1 MACVQH
7 RAASRES
14 VAASVECAHG
24 AIVRADASQPTIAL
38 IFTGGSYGEGAN
50 EILDTLKAR
59 GIHAGFFVTGDFL
72 DDADRR
78 ASVRRMVR
86 EGHYV
91 GPHSDSHPL
100 YCAWEDRAHTLV
112 TEAFFRADL
121 ERNIADLRKLGA
133 LPRRQ
138 TVYFIPPY
146 EWYNAE
152 IAAWSRALG
161 VVLFNFTPGSG
172 SNRDWI
178 PEGEKGFIPS
188 ADIAAGILAFERSV
202 PDGLNGFLLLM
213 HLGSLRTD
221 KMPPQLPALWTNS
234 TPAVIDS
241 SGSINCWPAP
251 SARPH
256 ADTGHALAIQHRSAA
271 TSYPIARGH
280 HGGLHRMTNQPA
292 AASQRLMS
300 LDTIR
305 GITIA
310 GMILVNNPGSWRHI
324 YEPLEHA
331 HWFGWTPTDLVFPF
345 FLFIVGAAM
354 AFALERRLEQGVAR
368 MALLSQALR
377 RAVIIFAL
385 GLVMAGFPDWR
396 LIGPYVLT
404 IVGISLVYCATPALS
419 FGTTTR
425 QRVCKAAGWLL
436 LAGAVVYFVAD
447 FGYFQ
452 ATHLRIPGVLQRIA
466 LCYFAVTIVLLSTG
480 WTGRIVTILV
490 LLVGYQWIV
499 AAVAPPAGYT
509 APVTDP
515 SGLLHDWIDAQIVGT
530 HVYVER
536 PDPEGLLSTLPA
548 IATTL
553 CGLLAGGWLRGSRD
567 AKEKTVGLFFAAN
580 VLLVA
585 GLALDP
591 WIPIGK
597 KIWTASYVLL
607 TAGLALHLLAMCY
620 WLIDVRQRRAWAKPF
635 VVFGTNAIV
644 VYVASSLLAKTLV
657 RWHVT
662 TSAGE
667 TLAAKTWLYQTFF
680 TSWATPLNASLLYA
694 LAYVTLWLLL
704 LLPLY
709 RARILI
715 RV

>member
-221 KMPPQLPALWTNS
+221 KMPPQLPALL
-234 TPAVIDS
+234 DEL
-241 SGSINCWPAP
+241 
-251 SARPH
+251 H
-256 ADTGHALAIQHRSAA
+256 
-271 TSYPIARGH
+271 ARGY
-280 HGGLHRMTNQPA
+280 RFV
-292 AASQRLMS
+292 RI
-300 LDTIR
+300 D
-305 GITIA
+305 
-310 GMILVNNPGSWRHI
+310 
-324 YEPLEHA
+324 
-331 HWFGWTPTDLVFPF
+331 
-345 FLFIVGAAM
+345 
-354 AFALERRLEQGVAR
+354 
-368 MALLSQALR
+368 
-377 RAVIIFAL
+377 
-385 GLVMAGFPDWR
+385 
-396 LIGPYVLT
+396 
-404 IVGISLVYCATPALS
+404 
-419 FGTTTR
+419 
-425 QRVCKAAGWLL
+425 KL
-436 LAGAVVYFVAD
+436 LAGAEC
-447 FGYFQ
+447 
-452 ATHLRIPGVLQRIA
+452 T
-466 LCYFAVTIVLLSTG
+466 
-480 WTGRIVTILV
+480 
-490 LLVGYQWIV
+490 
-499 AAVAPPAGYT
+499 PA
-509 APVTDP
+509 
-515 SGLLHDWIDAQIVGT
+515 
-530 HVYVER
+530 R
-536 PDPEGLLSTLPA
+536 
-548 IATTL
+548 
-553 CGLLAGGWLRGSRD
+553 
-567 AKEKTVGLFFAAN
+567 
-580 VLLVA
+580 
-585 GLALDP
+585 
-591 WIPIGK
+591 
-597 KIWTASYVLL
+597 
-607 TAGLALHLLAMCY
+607 
-620 WLIDVRQRRAWAKPF
+620 
-635 VVFGTNAIV
+635 
-644 VYVASSLLAKTLV
+644 
-657 RWHVT
+657 
-662 TSAGE
+662 
-667 TLAAKTWLYQTFF
+667 
-680 TSWATPLNASLLYA
+680 
-694 LAYVTLWLLL
+694 
-704 LLPLY
+704 
-709 RARILI
+709 
-715 RV
+715 